1 MRRSLGWGL
10 AAVAAVAVPLG
21 LRACAEPLRV
31 ASPSMEPTLR
41 VGDHIWV
48 TKRPRRVLRRGDV
61 VAFRPPAAW
70 PFGDALVVKRAV
82 ALGGDTVRLRG
93 DSVWV
98 NGAALPER
106 SDAPR
111 RVRLPASTALD
122 DVRRCDA
129 VAASRQE
136 GGAVVAVADSA
147 ARACLAP
154 LGLERLENAPSR
166 RDTTVAVPPGMFFAL
181 GDFRAGSRDS
191 RTYGVVPEAAVVG
204 RIARVLVSY
213 NEATRRRRAGRTF
226 LRVE

>member
-1 MRRSLGWGL
+1 MRRGLGWGL

-41 VGDHIWV
+41 VGDHVLV
-48 TKRPRRVLRRGDV
+48 TKRPRRALRRGDV
-61 VAFRPPAAW
+61 VAFRPPASW
-70 PFGDALVVKRAV
+70 PAEGALVVKRVV
-82 ALGGDTVRLRG
+82 ALGGDTLRLRG

-98 NGAALPER
+98 DGAMLPER

-111 RVRLPASTALD
+111 RVRLPATATLD
-122 DVRRCDA
+122 EVRRCDA

-147 ARACLAP
+147 ARTCLAP
-154 LGLERLENAPSR
+154 LGVERLANVPSR
-166 RDTTVAVPPGMFFAL
+166 RETTVVVPSGAFFAL
-181 GDFRAGSRDS
+181 GDFRAGSQDS
-191 RTYGVVPEAAVVG
+191 RRYGAVPNAAVVG
-204 RIARVLVSY
+204 WAAWVLASY
-213 NEATRRRRAGRTF
+213 NETTRRRRAGRTF